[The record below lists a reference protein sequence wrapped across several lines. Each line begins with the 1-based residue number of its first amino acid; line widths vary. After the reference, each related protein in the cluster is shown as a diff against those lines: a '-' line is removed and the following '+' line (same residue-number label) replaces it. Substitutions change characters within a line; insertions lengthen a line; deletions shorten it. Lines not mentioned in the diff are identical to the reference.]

1 MKLTNDLHVVGGGRF
16 GFGLS
21 GPLDCHV
28 YLINGG
34 SELALIDPGLGLP
47 GDFDQVLAN
56 IRDDGLDPKQI
67 RKLILTHYHCD
78 HIGAAKEAYERLDAE
93 VIASQLAAPVI
104 RAGDEKAVSLDIAR
118 AAGFYPP
125 DYHLPPCPVDRAVRE
140 GEQITVGHFTL
151 DVWETPG
158 HADGHLSFTMQGSDR
173 KYLIGADLVFWG
185 GKILLQNIHDCRID
199 AYANSVLKMATLD
212 FDALLPGHLQI
223 SLPGGKAHVDQAAAA
238 FKLLGVPPNLL

>member
-1 MKLTNDLHVVGGGRF
+1 M
-16 GFGLS
+16 
-21 GPLDCHV
+21 CHRCW
-28 YLINGG
+28 LR
-34 SELALIDPGLGLP
+34 S
-47 GDFDQVLAN
+47 
-56 IRDDGLDPKQI
+56 
-67 RKLILTHYHCD
+67 
-78 HIGAAKEAYERLDAE
+78 
-93 VIASQLAAPVI
+93 APVI

-223 SLPGGKAHVDQAAAA
+223 SLRGGKAHVDQAAAA
-238 FKLLGVPPNLL
+238 FKQLGVPPNLL